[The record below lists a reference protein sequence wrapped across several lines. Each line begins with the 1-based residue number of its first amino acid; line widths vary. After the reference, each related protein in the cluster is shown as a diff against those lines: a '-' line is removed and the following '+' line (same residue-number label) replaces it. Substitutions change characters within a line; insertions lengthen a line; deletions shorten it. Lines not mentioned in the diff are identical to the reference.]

1 MFLVVAWQL
10 LCSFHS
16 PLSTT
21 GDDDEGGDGG
31 DDDDGD
37 DDHGDGGDDHGVG
50 GDQVSYLS
58 AITTYCK

>member
-1 MFLVVAWQL
+1 MVVAWQL

-21 GDDDEGGDGG
+21 GDDDEGG
-31 DDDDGD
+31 DDGD

-58 AITTYCK
+58 AKTTYCK